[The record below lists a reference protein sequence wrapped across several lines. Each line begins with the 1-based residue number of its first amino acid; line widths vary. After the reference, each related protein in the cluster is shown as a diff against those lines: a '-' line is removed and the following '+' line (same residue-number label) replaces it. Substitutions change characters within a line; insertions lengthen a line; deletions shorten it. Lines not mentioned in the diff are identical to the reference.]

1 MVYQREDL
9 NSKPPMNSNGIF
21 IDRMGA
27 KIDFF
32 NSIL

>member
-1 MVYQREDL
+1 MVYQREDVNGIPPL
-9 NSKPPMNSNGIF
+9 NSSGIF
-21 IDRMGA
+21 IDQMGA